1 MSDSHLSPTAEALAA
16 LAANTDHGRV
26 VMLNL
31 LKFKPGGGSRAYA
44 RYSEAFQTLL
54 EQHGGRFVYL
64 GRGAEVLVGEQGWD
78 AVALVEYPSRQ
89 TFLKVISLPE
99 YAAMAR
105 FREDGLERTMLMATT
120 PRVAPVS
127 AP

>member
-1 MSDSHLSPTAEALAA
+1 MSEPHLSPTAEALAA

-31 LKFKPGGGSRAYA
+31 LKFRPGGGSRAYA

-54 EQHGGRFVYL
+54 EQHGGRFIYL
-64 GRGAEVLVGEQGWD
+64 GRGAEVLVGDKPWD
-78 AVALVEYPSRQ
+78 AVALVEYPSRE
-89 TFLKVISLPE
+89 TFLKVIALPE

-105 FREDGLERTMLMATT
+105 FREEGLERTMLMATT
-120 PRVAPVS
+120 PRIAPVS